1 MFFSRCMALLSKSL
15 WILLWKFKNH
25 FWRFTWLV
33 IFQQFQI
40 PQSFLWS
47 ENSGCF
53 FFSMQLDW
61 QVDAELSVSSFPA
74 SKPLWCFS
82 VHHWLVNTVQRSPFL
97 KNTVLTTGDS
107 NFAIWRESV
116 LVTTRTNVTAS
127 SNQDENFPCF
137 KWTHIQEGPIIL
149 SPNSEQ
155 MCTAACW
162 SPSRPAVFY
171 IGKEDGRIEVW
182 NLLEKTSEPAF
193 VQEHITN
200 AKITCIKPW
209 MAFRKL
215 DTCNTHVQYLHY
227 TNAGSSIDWWTT
239 KRTLASKSIKY

>member
-1 MFFSRCMALLSKSL
+1 MKQELRLSFAVL
-15 WILLWKFKNH
+15 
-25 FWRFTWLV
+25 
-33 IFQQFQI
+33 
-40 PQSFLWS
+40 
-47 ENSGCF
+47 
-53 FFSMQLDW
+53 LDW
-61 QVDAELSVSSFPA
+61 PVSSLAA

-107 NFAIWRESV
+107 NFAIWRENV
-116 LVTTRTNVTAS
+116 LVTTPTRS
-127 SNQDENFPCF
+127 STKLWSCLPPSWKFHLLNAL
-137 KWTHIQEGPIIL
+137 TYQEGPIIL

-200 AKITCIKPW
+200 AKITCIEPW
-209 MAFRKL
+209 VAFREL
-215 DTCNTHVQYLHY
+215 
-227 TNAGSSIDWWTT
+227 SSHF
-239 KRTLASKSIKY
+239 